1 MSGREILTKLMR
13 NYKFRKKMKISS
25 IVKEN
30 INFWERDIFINNDLQ
45 ESVLKIEKE
54 TSLIMT
60 EIFDT
65 ELSQD
70 KKEVAEYIE
79 DYVARKVKKYL
90 KCYVCNNKI
99 I

>member
-79 DYVARKVKKYL
+79 GYVTRKVKKYL

>member
-1 MSGREILTKLMR
+1 MSGREILSKLIR

-30 INFWERDIFINNDLQ
+30 INFWERGIFINNDLKV
-45 ESVLKIEKE
+45 SVLKIEKE
-54 TSLIMT
+54 TPLIMT

-70 KKEVAEYIE
+70 NKQVTEYIE
-79 DYVARKVKKYL
+79 GYVARIVKKYL

>member
-1 MSGREILTKLMR
+1 
-13 NYKFRKKMKISS
+13 MKISS

>member
-45 ESVLKIEKE
+45 ESVLKIGKE

-79 DYVARKVKKYL
+79 GYVARKVKKYL

>member
-1 MSGREILTKLMR
+1 
-13 NYKFRKKMKISS
+13 
-25 IVKEN
+25 
-30 INFWERDIFINNDLQ
+30 
-45 ESVLKIEKE
+45 
-54 TSLIMT
+54 MT

-70 KKEVAEYIE
+70 NKQVAEYIE
-79 DYVARKVKKYL
+79 GYVARIVKKYL

>member
-1 MSGREILTKLMR
+1 
-13 NYKFRKKMKISS
+13 MKISS

-79 DYVARKVKKYL
+79 GYVARKVKKYF

>member
-70 KKEVAEYIE
+70 KKEVAECIE
-79 DYVARKVKKYL
+79 GYVARKVKKYL